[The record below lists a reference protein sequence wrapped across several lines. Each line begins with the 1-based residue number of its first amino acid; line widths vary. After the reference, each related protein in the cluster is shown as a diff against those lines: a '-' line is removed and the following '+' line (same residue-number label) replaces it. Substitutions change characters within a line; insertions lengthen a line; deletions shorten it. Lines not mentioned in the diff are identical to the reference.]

1 MIMKNDLD
9 SIRAVQDA
17 ARAAQRRVGT
27 LDQEDDHS
35 ETLKAVNDLLDAMV
49 RDLESLAFLRF
60 LQEQTLVDDDGET
73 FSVNMATR
81 CHSAFVLD
89 RLGELNTSDGE

>member
-1 MIMKNDLD
+1 MILKDDKDCMKALQN
-9 SIRAVQDA
+9 A
-17 ARAAQRRVGT
+17 AKAAQRRVLT
-27 LDQEDDHS
+27 LDQEDDHG

-89 RLGELNTSDGE
+89 RLGELNTSDDE